1 MTFHGGGCGQGRG
14 RQFLGTG
21 CGGLH
26 KTRIGS
32 GPSGFL
38 GAGRGQV
45 HGGRGGY
52 PHGTRAGRYVRGGC
66 CGFHDIIRITIFGQ
80 ILLTGR

>member
-1 MTFHGGGCGQGRG
+1 MTFHGGGRGQGRG

-26 KTRIGS
+26 KTRSGIGG

-38 GAGRGQV
+38 GAGRGKI
-45 HGGRGGY
+45 HGG
-52 PHGTRAGRYVRGGC
+52 
-66 CGFHDIIRITIFGQ
+66 
-80 ILLTGR
+80 